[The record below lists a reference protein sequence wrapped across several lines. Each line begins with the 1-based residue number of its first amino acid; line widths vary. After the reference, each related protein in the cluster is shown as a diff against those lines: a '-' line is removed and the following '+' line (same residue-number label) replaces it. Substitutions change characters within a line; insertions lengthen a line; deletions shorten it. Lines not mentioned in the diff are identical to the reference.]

1 MTANDPANPDDFRRS
16 VPGYDEPIRAELV
29 PAGNADDVIRAPDDV
44 AELGGSPPLYR
55 RPRRRRVVLPVVLF
69 VASCLST
76 FWVGATFLVEEP
88 IARGAHA
95 AADTAWNEAIRSNP
109 AIAADNAAK
118 ARIESQAS
126 VTHLLAHN
134 YPSGLTY
141 MAAVIGI
148 LLCHEMGHF
157 LQTLRHRI
165 PASLPFF
172 IPMPLGPIGTM
183 GAVIGM
189 DGSRANRRELFDIG
203 VSGPIAGLIVAIPI
217 TWIGVQQ
224 AAIADPLPPNAT
236 GVTIMHDPW
245 IVQELISYLRP
256 DVPAGRELQLNPLLL
271 AGWVG
276 MLITG
281 LNMMPISQLD
291 GGHVI
296 YALFGRRRAHLIAKA
311 FLVVAILYV
320 VFANASMWT
329 MMLIL
334 VILIGPTHP
343 PTADDS
349 AELSLPQKIVG
360 YASLA
365 IPFLCFP
372 PQGITIH

>member
-1 MTANDPANPDDFRRS
+1 MA
-16 VPGYDEPIRAELV
+16 GEPVRAELV
-29 PAGNADDVIRAPDDV
+29 MAGNADDVIRSPDDV
-44 AELGGSPPLYR
+44 ADLNRPQPLREGPPR
-55 RPRRRRVVLPVVLF
+55 EGPPRRRRVILPIVLF

-76 FWVGATFLVEEP
+76 FWVGTTFLVSKEMKNA
-88 IARGAHA
+88 ARGAA
-95 AADTAWNEAIRSNP
+95 EAYLPQRLQEEPELAGNAEALTEIR
-109 AIAADNAAK
+109 
-118 ARIESQAS
+118 EQ
-126 VTHLLAHN
+126 VELLYLVEHN
-134 YPSGLTY
+134 YPNGLTY
-141 MAAVIGI
+141 MCAVIGI

-157 LQTLRHRI
+157 LQTLRHRV

-172 IPMPLGPIGTM
+172 IPMPVGPIGTM

-203 VSGPIAGLIVAIPI
+203 LTGPIAGLLVLLPV
-217 TWIGVQQ
+217 TWIGIQN
-224 AAIADPLPPNAT
+224 AAVKPIPKEE
-236 GVTIMHDPW
+236 VMHSANTVIVKFDKPW
-245 IVQELISYLRP
+245 LLVEMEAYLRP
-256 DVPAGRELQLNPLLL
+256 DVPEGHQLELNPLWL

-296 YALFGRRRAHLIAKA
+296 YALFGRQRAHAIAKIFLIA
-311 FLVVAILYV
+311 AILYII
-320 VFANASMWT
+320 FADATMWA

-349 AELSLPQKIVG
+349 AELSFAQKLIG
-360 YASLA
+360 YVSLA

-372 PQGITIH
+372 PQGITFQ